1 MAHPVRF
8 RNQSQNEFQK
18 VFNQLCYTRMSWEV
32 WEDFTVLT
40 ATAISN
46 ALDQTGPVHD
56 KREQEYIRTIK
67 KYGKK
72 EQILFPQLF
81 ALTVQG
87 LEDNPKQDFLGE
99 MFMALNL
106 GNHWRGQVFTPY
118 HVCEMMAKMIMSK
131 EEAAAKTED
140 RGWVGIHDPACGA
153 GATLIAA
160 RNVLVEYGAPMS
172 GALFVAQDIDRTAAL
187 MCYIQLSLLGCA
199 GYVVVGNSLTEPQ
212 AGHPLAPVFHKNHEV
227 WFMPMLYTDV
237 WHYRMIWQR
246 AQEMI
251 GAAPVEAAA
260 PQEGRQGPSEA
271 IPALPRVEPRPEAPE
286 PLQVEETGQFK
297 LF

>member
-118 HVCEMMAKMIMSK
+118 HVCEMMAKMIMSEDVVKIK
-131 EEAAAKTED
+131 EENKQNIFVAPSCTMTFHPMIKKIKEI
-140 RGWVGIHDPACGA
+140 VKSE
-153 GATLIAA
+153 
-160 RNVLVEYGAPMS
+160 EYGKVCNFSYHS
-172 GALFVAQDIDRTAAL
+172 GQYLPDWHPWENVNDFYVSNRKTGGAREIVPFELTWIVDILGFPKAIKGYYRKTTD
-187 MCYIQLSLLGCA
+187 LGCDIEDS
-199 GYVVVGNSLTEPQ
+199 YVCSIDYGNILGSL
-212 AGHPLAPVFHKNHEV
+212 
-227 WFMPMLYTDV
+227 
-237 WHYRMIWQR
+237 
-246 AQEMI
+246 
-251 GAAPVEAAA
+251 
-260 PQEGRQGPSEA
+260 
-271 IPALPRVEPRPEAPE
+271 
-286 PLQVEETGQFK
+286 
-297 LF
+297 